1 MVRVVL
7 NCNSLKLER
16 GIKMKK
22 LAIVLGTAA
31 VVSACGTS
39 GTNYSAQ
46 YSNQNSFQTAQMTSA
61 IKEAPTWMS
70 KLPKAAGYIFENGT
84 ATSPDFGFADIKAK
98 TMAYAK
104 ICTAAGGK
112 VRSQVKMFRS
122 DSGDASTDQSEMA
135 LRSMCPDVDITGVE
149 TVEMKHVSEG
159 NRIRTYVL
167 VALPLGDK
175 NILKSAKD
183 AAARAPE
190 AFRELDGITK
200 EQNQTPTNNPAPAA
214 DKKSDTVSV
223 VNPDGT
229 TQNIGLVQVDNE
241 EYKARRAE
249 ALKKPGAVIGQYTLQ
264 AN

>member
-1 MVRVVL
+1 MVRFVL
-7 NCNSLKLER
+7 QLNNRNPFER
-16 GIKMKK
+16 YEMKK
-22 LAIVLGTAA
+22 LILVASMTGILT
-31 VVSACGTS
+31 ACGTT
-39 GTNYSAQ
+39 GPNYNAQ
-46 YSNQNSFQTAQMTSA
+46 YSAPNSFQSAQMASA
-61 IKEAPTWMS
+61 IKEAPPWMS
-70 KLPKAAGYIFENGT
+70 KLPKASGYVFENGT

-98 TMAYAK
+98 SMAYAK

-122 DSGDASTDQSEMA
+122 DTGDNSTDQSEMA

-167 VALPLGDK
+167 VALPIGDK
-175 NILKSAKD
+175 NVLKSAKD

-200 EQNQTPTNNPAPAA
+200 EQNQVPAPAT
-214 DKKSDTVSV
+214 DKKPDTVSV

-241 EYKARRAE
+241 EYKRRRAE
-249 ALKKPGAVIGQYTLQ
+249 ALQKPGAVIGQYTLQ

>member
-7 NCNSLKLER
+7 NYNSYKLER

-46 YSNQNSFQTAQMTSA
+46 YSNQNSLQTAQMNSA

-122 DSGDASTDQSEMA
+122 DNGDASTDQSEMA

-167 VALPLGDK
+167 VVLPIGDK
-175 NILKSAKD
+175 NVMKSAKD

-190 AFRELDGITK
+190 AFRELDDVTK
-200 EQNQTPTNNPAPAA
+200 EQNRAPAT
-214 DKKSDTVSV
+214 DKKSETISV
-223 VNPDGT
+223 VGPDGT

-241 EYKARRAE
+241 EYKRRRAE
-249 ALKKPGAVIGQYTLQ
+249 ALQKPGAVIGQYTLQ
-264 AN
+264 SN

>member
-1 MVRVVL
+1 
-7 NCNSLKLER
+7 
-16 GIKMKK
+16 MKK
-22 LAIVLGTAA
+22 LAIVLATSA

-46 YSNQNSFQTAQMTSA
+46 YSNQNSLQTAQMASA
-61 IKEAPTWMS
+61 VKEAPTWMS
-70 KLPKAAGYIFENGT
+70 KLPKAAGYVFENGT
-84 ATSPDFGFADIKAK
+84 ATSSDFGFADIKAK

-122 DSGDASTDQSEMA
+122 DSGDSSTDQSEMA

-167 VALPLGDK
+167 VALPIGDK
-175 NILKSAKD
+175 NVMKSAKD

-200 EQNQTPTNNPAPAA
+200 EQNRAPATVQPVPAA
-214 DKKSDTVSV
+214 DKKSETISV
-223 VNPDGT
+223 GGPDGT
-229 TQNIGLVQVDNE
+229 TQTIGLVQVDNE

-249 ALKKPGAVIGQYTLQ
+249 ALQKPGAVIGQYTLQ

>member
-1 MVRVVL
+1 M
-7 NCNSLKLER
+7 
-16 GIKMKK
+16 
-22 LAIVLGTAA
+22 A
-31 VVSACGTS
+31 
-39 GTNYSAQ
+39 
-46 YSNQNSFQTAQMTSA
+46 SA

-84 ATSPDFGFADIKAK
+84 ATSGDFGFADIKAK
-98 TMAYAK
+98 SMAYAK

-167 VALPLGDK
+167 VALPIGDK
-175 NILKSAKD
+175 NVMKSAKD

-190 AFRELDGITK
+190 AFRELDDVTK
-200 EQNQTPTNNPAPAA
+200 EQNRAPAT
-214 DKKSDTVSV
+214 DKKSETISV
-223 VNPDGT
+223 VGPDGT

-249 ALKKPGAVIGQYTLQ
+249 ALKKPGAVIGQYTVQ

>member
-1 MVRVVL
+1 
-7 NCNSLKLER
+7 
-16 GIKMKK
+16 MKK
-22 LAIVLGTAA
+22 LAIVLATAA

-46 YSNQNSFQTAQMTSA
+46 YSNQNSLQTAQMNSA

-159 NRIRTYVL
+159 NRIRSYVL

-175 NILKSAKD
+175 NVLKSAKD
-183 AAARAPE
+183 AATRAPD

-200 EQNQTPTNNPAPAA
+200 EHNQIPVPAA
-214 DKKSDTVSV
+214 DKKSDTVGV

>member
-1 MVRVVL
+1 
-7 NCNSLKLER
+7 
-16 GIKMKK
+16 MKK
-22 LAIVLGTAA
+22 LAIALTATGMI
-31 VVSACGTS
+31 SACSTG
-39 GTNYSAQ
+39 GTNYSSQ
-46 YSNQNSFQTAQMTSA
+46 YSNQNSFQVAQMSSA
-61 IKEAPTWMS
+61 IKEAPAWMS
-70 KLPKAAGYIFENGT
+70 KLPKAPGYIFENGT

-122 DSGDASTDQSEMA
+122 DSGDASVDQSEMA

-175 NILKSAKD
+175 NVLKSTKD
-183 AAARAPE
+183 AQSRAPE
-190 AFRELDGITK
+190 AFKELDGITQ
-200 EQNQTPTNNPAPAA
+200 EQKGQTRSEPAP
-214 DKKSDTVSV
+214 KSSNEISV
-223 VNPDGT
+223 INPDGT
-229 TQNIGLVQVDNE
+229 PGTIGLVQVDNE
-241 EYKARRAE
+241 EYKRRRAE
-249 ALKKPGAVIGQYTLQ
+249 ALQKPGAVIGQYTLQ

>member
-1 MVRVVL
+1 
-7 NCNSLKLER
+7 
-16 GIKMKK
+16 MKK
-22 LAIVLGTAA
+22 LAIVLATAA

-175 NILKSAKD
+175 NVLKSAKD

-190 AFRELDGITK
+190 AFRELDDVTK
-200 EQNQTPTNNPAPAA
+200 EQNRAPAT
-214 DKKSDTVSV
+214 DKKSETISIVG
-223 VNPDGT
+223 PDGT